1 MESPRRWINRY
12 QPQTLVTGT
21 MLLYLEGFF
30 SLLRGSSVLLVTGLA
45 MFPAGF
51 LVANDKRIGWQVG
64 VVAAAVGVLERIR
77 LVGFET
83 RLLIVL
89 VFPAA
94 LLALLLH
101 PMSREHQRIRFE

>member
-1 MESPRRWINRY
+1 M
-12 QPQTLVTGT
+12 
-21 MLLYLEGFF
+21 
-30 SLLRGSSVLLVTGLA
+30 
-45 MFPAGF
+45 
-51 LVANDKRIGWQVG
+51 
-64 VVAAAVGVLERIR
+64 AAAVGVLERIR

-101 PMSREHQRIRFE
+101 PMSREHQRIWFE

>member
-12 QPQTLVTGT
+12 QPQTLVMGT

-51 LVANDKRIGWQVG
+51 LVANDKRIGRSASGRRPSASSSGSGWS
-64 VVAAAVGVLERIR
+64 ASR
-77 LVGFET
+77 
-83 RLLIVL
+83 
-89 VFPAA
+89 PA
-94 LLALLLH
+94 
-101 PMSREHQRIRFE
+101 S